1 MKKTNNI
8 TFYQAIK
15 NFWIGYVDFRGR
27 TTRKEYWLTSLFLL
41 ILLLAT
47 AVLSLKLAACVSIIC
62 MLPATTMF
70 WRRFRDTGISM
81 WWIGLA
87 LVFGVTIAILP
98 ELLMNKATIYCLIYG
113 ECHIY
118 NLRLYTFI
126 SYLTKYHLEVVL
138 GYLPG
143 LIIILLPSKKR

>member
-47 AVLSLKLAACVSIIC
+47 AVLSLNLAACVSIIC
-62 MLPATTMF
+62 MLPATTML

-87 LVFGVTIAILP
+87 LVFGATIAILP
-98 ELLMNKATIYCLIYG
+98 ELLMNKATIDCLIYG
-113 ECHIY
+113 KACHLW
-118 NLRLYTFI
+118 NVMAL
-126 SYLTKYHLEVVL
+126 LTKNHLGIVL
-138 GYLPG
+138 GNLPG

>member
-1 MKKTNNI
+1 MKKTNNT

-47 AVLSLKLAACVSIIC
+47 AALSLNLAACVSIIC
-62 MLPATTMF
+62 MLPATTMV

-87 LVFGVTIAILP
+87 LVFGATIAILP
-98 ELLMNKATIYCLIYG
+98 ELLMNKATIDCFIYG
-113 ECHIY
+113 KACH
-118 NLRLYTFI
+118 LWTVMAL
-126 SYLTKYHLEVVL
+126 LTKNHLGIVL
-138 GYLPG
+138 GNLPG

>member
-47 AVLSLKLAACVSIIC
+47 AVLSLNLAACVSIIC
-62 MLPATTMF
+62 MLPATTML

-87 LVFGVTIAILP
+87 LVFGATIAILP
-98 ELLMNKATIYCLIYG
+98 ELLMNKVAINCLIYG

-138 GYLPG
+138 GNLPG